1 MKQASVRDW
10 MSTNVITIE
19 PTAKLPEVH
28 KLLKNKGIRRLPVVD
43 QGKLVGI
50 VTLGDVREAEP
61 STATTLSIWEIN
73 YLIAKLEAREFMSP
87 DVIKILPTA
96 TIEEAAQKMLDY
108 RISGLPVVD
117 EQDNLVG
124 IITESDIF
132 SMIVQH
138 GWEEELIGKDN

>member
-87 DVIKILPTA
+87 DVIKILPSA
-96 TIEEAAQKMLDY
+96 PIEEAAQKMLDY

>member
-1 MKQASVRDW
+1 MKHEHVRDW
-10 MSTNVITIE
+10 MSTNVITVE

-28 KLLKNKGIRRLPVVD
+28 KLMKNKGIRRLPVVQD
-43 QGKLVGI
+43 GKLVGL
-50 VTLGDVREAEP
+50 VTIGDVREAEP

-73 YLIAKLEAREFMSP
+73 YLIAKLEVREFMSR
-87 DVIKILPTA
+87 DVLKIAADA

-117 EQDNLVG
+117 DNDKLVG

-132 SMIVQH
+132 SMVVQH
-138 GWEEELIGKDN
+138 GWESELVQRDS